1 MQPVQLNDHPPARGA
16 DSAERIFSNAVWLAM
31 SVALLAYVYFFGR
44 NIPFWDDWELVPVL
58 SGATPFSVDWLFQQD
73 LEHRYVLGK
82 SLLYLT
88 WHASGGDFRSAMWV
102 SDLLLIAVAYA
113 YMRVAR
119 KIRGSASFS
128 DAFFPLLLLN
138 WGLYESLIF
147 FVQLWFVLPVVI
159 FSVVVFSI
167 VTDAW
172 RSYLGAAVLCVCM
185 LLLPLNGAMGIL
197 LTPALLA
204 WLAYAAWL
212 QRRLAIAWPLA
223 IAGVISAIFAG
234 LYFWHYQSPPPI
246 PKALHTLLGPIR
258 AALEVLC
265 VSLGPPGSELW
276 PGLAFVIAAACG
288 ATGLWLLIVALSRR
302 EERLRAGGL
311 LACLAATGLL
321 ALGIG
326 YGRNAIG
333 LGSGFSSRYSLL
345 IAPAL
350 CLVFLVATLYGARTR
365 ARLVEMTLFV
375 AACVIFVANTR
386 SGLDY
391 ARYRDAAADLL
402 LTDIAAGVPA
412 SALGQRYASLI
423 YPDAHLME
431 QRLEM
436 MRVAQVGPYKGGAV
450 PVMWPSCHKLD
461 VSFHMIGTNQVT
473 FDGDIG
479 RGLGT
484 DPYVVYAFPEA
495 LPVCGIRV
503 HYSVQNDAAAPVMSQ
518 LFWKLSSAGEE
529 FDGLKRNATVHT
541 ASGEQTSTFW
551 VYGKIDQFRFD
562 PDIQPGK
569 FQVLD
574 VTFQVAD

>member
-1 MQPVQLNDHPPARGA
+1 VQILQLNDHTPARGA

-31 SVALLAYVYFFGR
+31 SVALLAYVYCFGR
-44 NIPFWDDWELVPVL
+44 NMPYQDDWELVPVL
-58 SGATPFSVDWLFQQD
+58 SGATPFSLDWLTLQD

-88 WHASGGDFRSAMWV
+88 WHASGGDFRSSMWV
-102 SDLLLIAVAYA
+102 SDLLLIVAAYA

-119 KIRGSASFS
+119 RIRGSASFS

-172 RSYLGAAVLCVCM
+172 RSYPGAVVLCVCV

-204 WLAYAAWL
+204 WLAYAAWM
-212 QRRLAIAWPLA
+212 QRRLAIGWPLV
-223 IAGVISAIFAG
+223 IAGVFSAMFAG
-234 LYFWHYQSPPPI
+234 LYFWHYQSPPAI

-265 VSLGPPGSELW
+265 VSLGTPGSDLW

-288 ATGLWLLIVALSRR
+288 ATGLWLLALALSRR
-302 EERLRAGGL
+302 EERLRAAGL
-311 LACLAATGLL
+311 LACLAAMGLL

-326 YGRNAIG
+326 YGRNGIG

-350 CLVFLVATLYGARTR
+350 CLVFLAATLYGGRIR

-391 ARYRDAAADLL
+391 AHYRDAPADALL
-402 LTDIAAGVPA
+402 ADVAAGVPP
-412 SALGQRYASLI
+412 SAIGQRYAPLI
-423 YPDAHLME
+423 YPNAQVME

-436 MRVAQVGPYKGGAV
+436 MRVGKVGPYKGDAV
-450 PVMWPSCHKLD
+450 PLMWPSCHKLE
-461 VSFHMIGTNQVT
+461 VPFHMVGSNQVT
-473 FDGDIG
+473 LDGDIG

-484 DPYVVYAFPEA
+484 DPYIVYALPEP
-495 LPVCGIRV
+495 LQVCGIRV
-503 HYSVQNDAAAPVMSQ
+503 HYSVQNDAASPVMSQ
-518 LFWKLSSAGEE
+518 LFWKLSSATQE

-541 ASGEQTSTFW
+541 TPGEQTTMFW
-551 VYGKIDQFRFD
+551 IYARIDQFRFD
-562 PDIQPGK
+562 PDIQPGR

-574 VTFQVAD
+574 VTFLVAD